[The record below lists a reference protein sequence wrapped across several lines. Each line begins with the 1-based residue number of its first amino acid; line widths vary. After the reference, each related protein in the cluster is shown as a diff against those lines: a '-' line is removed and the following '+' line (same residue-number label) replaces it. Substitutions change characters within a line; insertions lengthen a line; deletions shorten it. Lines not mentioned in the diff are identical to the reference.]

1 MQRKRTMAYGNPV
14 GHAVICGSELDFIH
28 HKLTQCHNSSRPMD
42 IIIQIHAS
50 VSLWSLLCHDR
61 GPAGPGVMTQTPMG
75 CFQHIPVSHQ
85 SPSHPGW
92 DRYSRALVLR
102 GSGGGEGQTPGVG
115 GHITHPSP
123 LKAIRE
129 RRFGAA
135 RDPTRLQTIR

>member
-1 MQRKRTMAYGNPV
+1 MAYGNPV

-50 VSLWSLLCHDR
+50 VSLWSCCAMIGVLRDR
-61 GPAGPGVMTQTPMG
+61 VKDTDTHGMFSTYPGESPVTKSAGAGPVQ
-75 CFQHIPVSHQ
+75 
-85 SPSHPGW
+85 PSAGAPGF
-92 DRYSRALVLR
+92 R
-102 GSGGGEGQTPGVG
+102 GWGGGSHHSPVPTEGHQ
-115 GHITHPSP
+115 
-123 LKAIRE
+123 E